1 MKYRRSKTYH
11 ESDKRS
17 IVYQFFGGG
26 GSLITKDKFTFSGE
40 RSMRD
45 IVKETLDNLG
55 KNHMAG
61 YYAESILQLHELIRK
76 LLPEGQTV
84 GCGDSV
90 TLEQTGVFEYVRNHN
105 YNFPDKYREGLSHE
119 EKREIYLQNFRAD
132 TFLTGINAVT
142 VSGKLFNIDG
152 NGSRVAPIIYG
163 PKQVIAVVG
172 TNKIVKSVDDA
183 ILRARQTAAP
193 LDAKRLGK
201 ETPCAKLGR
210 CIDCHH
216 SQRICND
223 FVLITGQFEKQRIKV
238 IFIEG
243 NYGY

>member
-1 MKYRRSKTYH
+1 MKDTIKGT
-11 ESDKRS
+11 
-17 IVYQFFGGG
+17 I
-26 GSLITKDKFTFSGE
+26 
-40 RSMRD
+40 
-45 IVKETLDNLG
+45 DNLG

-61 YYAESILQLHELIRK
+61 YYVESIFQLHELIRK
-76 LLPEGQTV
+76 LMPEGQTV

-90 TLEQTGVFEYVRNHN
+90 TLEQTGVYEYVRDHH
-105 YNFPDKYREGLSHE
+105 YNFLDKHQEGLSHE
-119 EKREIYLQNFRAD
+119 EKRELYLKNFRAD

-142 VSGKLFNIDG
+142 ADGKLFNIDG

-172 TNKIVKSVDDA
+172 TNKIAKSVDDA
-183 ILRARQTAAP
+183 ILRTRQIAAP

-201 ETPCAKLGR
+201 ETPCTKLGR

-223 FVLITGQFEKQRIKV
+223 FVLITGQFEKERIKV
-238 IFIEG
+238 IFIDG

>member
-1 MKYRRSKTYH
+1 MQDT
-11 ESDKRS
+11 
-17 IVYQFFGGG
+17 I
-26 GSLITKDKFTFSGE
+26 
-40 RSMRD
+40 
-45 IVKETLDNLG
+45 KEAIYNLG

-61 YYAESILQLHELIRK
+61 YYVESLLQLHELIRE
-76 LLPEGQTV
+76 LMPEGQTV

-90 TLEQTGVFEYVRNHN
+90 TLEQTGVYEYVRNHS
-105 YNFPDKYREGLSHE
+105 YNFLDKYRVGLNRE

-142 VSGKLFNIDG
+142 TDGKLFNIDG

-172 TNKIVKSVDDA
+172 TNKIVTSVDDA
-183 ILRARQTAAP
+183 ILRTRQTAAP
-193 LDAKRLGK
+193 LDAQRLWK
-201 ETPCAKLGR
+201 ETPCTKLGK

-216 SQRICND
+216 AQRICND
-223 FVLITGQFEKQRIKV
+223 FVLIAGQFEKERIKV

>member
-1 MKYRRSKTYH
+1 MQDT
-11 ESDKRS
+11 
-17 IVYQFFGGG
+17 I
-26 GSLITKDKFTFSGE
+26 
-40 RSMRD
+40 
-45 IVKETLDNLG
+45 KETIDNLG
-55 KNHMAG
+55 KNHMGG
-61 YYAESILQLHELIRK
+61 YYVESIFQLHELIRK
-76 LLPEGQTV
+76 FMPEGQTV

-90 TLEQTGVFEYVRNHN
+90 TLEQTGVYEYVRNHH
-105 YNFPDKYREGLSHE
+105 YNFLDKHQEGLSHE
-119 EKREIYLQNFRAD
+119 EKREIYLRNFHAD

-142 VSGKLFNIDG
+142 ADGKLFNIDG

-172 TNKIVKSVDDA
+172 TNKIVKFVDDA
-183 ILRARQTAAP
+183 ILRTRQIAAP

-201 ETPCAKLGR
+201 ETPCTTLGR

-223 FVLITGQFEKQRIKV
+223 FVLITGQFEKERIKV
-238 IFIEG
+238 IFIDG